1 MVFVASHSR
10 TLGAHYANSDRL
22 IRNEVLFPCKKLRP
36 YQKLTNLSSLFLHLN
51 FFHQEIGRTQRE
63 FGWSSSKLAKHE
75 VSCKM
80 AMI

>member
-1 MVFVASHSR
+1 MVFVANHSR

-22 IRNEVLFPCKKLRP
+22 IRNEVLFLCKK
-36 YQKLTNLSSLFLHLN
+36 TSSLSKTYN
-51 FFHQEIGRTQRE
+51 FFLPFPPSEFFSSGNWQHRE
-63 FGWSSSKLAKHE
+63 SLVRSSSKLAKHE